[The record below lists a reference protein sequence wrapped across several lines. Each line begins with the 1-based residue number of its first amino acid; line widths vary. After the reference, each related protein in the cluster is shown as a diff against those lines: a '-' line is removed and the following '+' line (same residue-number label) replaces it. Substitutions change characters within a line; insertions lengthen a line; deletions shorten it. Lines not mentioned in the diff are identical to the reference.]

1 MYINMSVYKYL
12 SVWIYSIMCALY
24 ADTYIH
30 LLVNKFVYIYIYLY
44 IYMHFALCIYY
55 CIHIY
60 IYMHLWTLRLGYCF

>member
-1 MYINMSVYKYL
+1 MYINMSVYMYL

-30 LLVNKFVYIYIYLY
+30 LLVNKFVYIYIYIYLY

-60 IYMHLWTLRLGYCF
+60 IYALMDS

>member
-30 LLVNKFVYIYIYLY
+30 LLVNKFVYIYIYIYLY

-60 IYMHLWTLRLGYCF
+60 IYALMDS